1 MTFAL
6 AALAAPARAQTD
18 TARLDSARVTLEPLT
33 ITATRV
39 PAPRTKIGSA
49 LTVVTSEMLR
59 REPPRFAS
67 DALARLVG
75 VSLDESN
82 GPGGPTIVRLR
93 GGEEVFGQ
101 ILVDGVQVNQNGGFF
116 DFQGLQLTNVDR
128 IEVARGPQSA
138 LYGSTAVNG
147 VVHFITRAGEPGAS
161 RVSAELTGGDAGREG
176 GSVRATVAAHG
187 GSRVLRYSAGAGFGY
202 ERGIFAVP
210 HDIKSREGSL
220 RLDAALR
227 PTLDVTAV
235 ARFVAMDAHLPV
247 RDPGATRVPL
257 DPNARNGRDRLVSSL
272 HATVRAGALAHR
284 AGASVYWEAFE
295 FEDQRDGVSDPN
307 FFIFDADFTLDS
319 RLTRTVLDYQGTL
332 VTALGAAPVTVAFGM
347 QGERE
352 ALRDRTGGDF
362 GSDTLALGRNA
373 GAVYAEVGTSLGGR
387 VHALLGGRAEAVED
401 LETQISP
408 RATLLAELTRGGAL
422 SLRAA
427 VGRAFKAPN
436 LQQQYL
442 DNPFI
447 LSNPDLRP
455 ETSWSWE
462 LGVRFRPRTNVELEA
477 SVFRQ
482 DYRDLI
488 RTVQSSSD
496 STRQI
501 NLNIGTA
508 RAWGVE
514 HDAALALPGGVRAG
528 LNATV
533 LTTRVLENTGLNPAE
548 YPLNEPLPF
557 RPAVTAGALFVT
569 PVGPRVEVALRL
581 AVVGSQVV
589 LSERFSGRRVSLPA
603 YGLAGATLTAR
614 LSGSLDAFA
623 RIDNLLDQYYE
634 TGYDRRG
641 LPRVWTLGLRW
652 GE

>member
-6 AALAAPARAQTD
+6 AALAASARAQTD
-18 TARLDSARVTLEPLT
+18 TARLDSVRVTLEPLT

-39 PAPRTKIGSA
+39 PAPRTKIGTA

-147 VVHFITRAGEPGAS
+147 VVHFITRAGDAGAP
-161 RVSAELTGGDAGREG
+161 RVSAELTGGDASLEG
-176 GSVRATVAAHG
+176 GSVRATVTALG

-272 HATVRAGALAHR
+272 HATLRAGALSHR
-284 AGASVYWEAFE
+284 AGASVYWETFE
-295 FEDQRDGVSDPN
+295 FEDQRDGVSDPG
-307 FFIFDADFTLDS
+307 FFIFDADFTLHS

-332 VTALGAAPVTVAFGM
+332 VTALGAAPLTVALGM

-352 ALRDRTGGDF
+352 ALRDRTAGDF
-362 GSDTLALGRNA
+362 GSDTLALARNA

-387 VHALLGGRAEAVED
+387 VHALLGGRAERVED

-408 RATLLAELTRGGAL
+408 RATLLAELTGAL

-462 LGVRFRPRTNVELEA
+462 LGARFRPRGNLELEA

-488 RTVQSSSD
+488 RTVQSSTD

-501 NLNIGTA
+501 NLNIGSA

-514 HDAALALPGGVRAG
+514 LDAALALPGGVRAG

-533 LTTRVLENTGLNPAE
+533 LTTRVIENTGLNPAE

-557 RPAVTAGALFVT
+557 RPTVTAGALFAA
-569 PVGPRVEVALRL
+569 PVGSRVELAMRA

-589 LSERFSGRRVSLPA
+589 LSERFSGRRVTLPA
-603 YGLAGATLTAR
+603 YGLVGATLTAR
-614 LSGSLDAFA
+614 LSGALDGFA
-623 RIDNLLDQYYE
+623 RVDNLLDQYYE